1 MMLKYHSAAQA
12 KGVCIVP
19 HCGIDSVPSDILTY
33 LCAKTARSSFNTGIR
48 DVVNSLQKIVG
59 NASGGTT
66 ASALGLVENYPLKFL
81 QKSLHPAALCPIPAP
96 KAKPSTL
103 GVLPSLLGWRRV
115 KDLGVL
121 TDSPQAVSDIGI
133 VYRSWALFNE
143 GAWYGPNFSFTEFM
157 RANNVLAGSLIHY
170 GLTTFFLMLYFRPF
184 RWLIRKFGY
193 AAGDGPLRADADKAS
208 ISYKAIAEADEAKRR
223 RTYATMSYQGGF
235 YYLTGIMLAE
245 AGLTLVRGG
254 DTLGRRLGGMI
265 TPATLE
271 MEYVER
277 LQKGGIKVEW
287 GVLDQ

>member
-1 MMLKYHSAAQA
+1 
-12 KGVCIVP
+12 V
-19 HCGIDSVPSDILTY
+19 
-33 LCAKTARSSFNTGIR
+33 R

-81 QKSLHPAALCPIPAP
+81 TKSLHPAALCPIPAP

-103 GVLPSLLGWRRV
+103 GFIPALLGWRHV

-133 VYRSWALFNE
+133 VYRSWALFNS
-143 GAWYGPNFSFTEFM
+143 GQFYGPKFTFTEFM
-157 RANNVLAGSLIHY
+157 RASNIFAGTLIHY
-170 GLTTFFLMLYFRPF
+170 GLSTFFLLLYFRPF

-193 AAGDGPLRADADKAS
+193 TAGDGPLRAEADKAS
-208 ISYKAIAEADEAKRR
+208 ISYKTIAVADEERKRR
-223 RTYATMSYQGGF
+223 AFATMHYQGGF

-254 DTLGRRLGGMI
+254 ETLGRRLGGMI

-287 GVLDQ
+287 GLLDQ